1 MKQSISKRLIGYFT
15 GTLLLFAVVI
25 GAVFA
30 VLFTRT
36 MEQHNRDDLQK
47 RAEMIADTLASFLQG
62 QSFSNSHGEHGQGG
76 YGAFLNMVDTIAMGE
91 VWMVDKDG
99 SLITGH
105 DQAVQALPPYGEVLV
120 ENAWEGNVTFSTS
133 FSETLGSQTVTVC
146 VPVWDQSGEV
156 MAAVLLHAP
165 AQGMQQAMQAGLWIL
180 LLSTVVAAFLS
191 VSAAILLSRRFT
203 KPIRQIGIT
212 TRKLASGQY
221 DEKTNVQSRDEIGQL
236 AKDVDELAQK
246 LQLAKEQQERLEKE
260 RQAFYTDVSH
270 ELRTPVTVMRGSLEA
285 LRDGKVEKE
294 EERQAY
300 YDRLIDE
307 TAYMQHMVNDLLD
320 FSRMKNPDYHLD
332 MQGLNL
338 PDVLSDAVRSMRRV
352 GEKKQVSLVLTNP
365 YPILVVTGSYEKLRQ
380 LFLILLD
387 NAVKFSP
394 PHTQVEVSLEPDG
407 DAYQVRVRD
416 HGPGIEEKDLPHI
429 FERFYR
435 AKSGQNTGGTGIGLA
450 IASQIAQRH
459 GFSLSAEN
467 CKGEGACFIC
477 RVAAAT
483 QAESLLEKESD
494 E

>member
-1 MKQSISKRLIGYFT
+1 
-15 GTLLLFAVVI
+15 
-25 GAVFA
+25 
-30 VLFTRT
+30 
-36 MEQHNRDDLQK
+36 
-47 RAEMIADTLASFLQG
+47 
-62 QSFSNSHGEHGQGG
+62 
-76 YGAFLNMVDTIAMGE
+76 
-91 VWMVDKDG
+91 
-99 SLITGH
+99 
-105 DQAVQALPPYGEVLV
+105 
-120 ENAWEGNVTFSTS
+120 
-133 FSETLGSQTVTVC
+133 
-146 VPVWDQSGEV
+146 
-156 MAAVLLHAP
+156 
-165 AQGMQQAMQAGLWIL
+165 MQAGLWIL

-294 EERQAY
+294 EEKQAY

-387 NAVKFSP
+387 NAVKISP
-394 PHTQVEVSLEPDG
+394 PHTQVEVSLEPDRG
-407 DAYQVRVRD
+407 R
-416 HGPGIEEKDLPHI
+416 LP
-429 FERFYR
+429 
-435 AKSGQNTGGTGIGLA
+435 GTGARSRPG
-450 IASQIAQRH
+450 H
-459 GFSLSAEN
+459 
-467 CKGEGACFIC
+467 
-477 RVAAAT
+477 
-483 QAESLLEKESD
+483 
-494 E
+494 